1 MRYALVLLALL
12 LTGSVYAQVGGQVN
26 EAAFA
31 KRAEAN
37 KAACDAALPVVSVD
51 HPGNITAALEAARAT
66 CMEAREVMQGDVT
79 MKQCQIRA
87 SRKASPQITVKMAY
101 KACMQGL
108 GHDVGY

>member
-37 KAACDAALPVVSVD
+37 RAACDAALPVVSVD
-51 HPGNITAALEAARAT
+51 HPGNITAALEAARST
-66 CMEAREVMQGDVT
+66 CMEAREVVQGDVA
-79 MKQCQIRA
+79 MKMCQIRA
-87 SRKASPQITVKMAY
+87 SRQASPQLTVPMAY
-101 KACMQGL
+101 QACLQGL
-108 GHDVGY
+108 RYDVGY